1 MVQSQNKFLDDLA
14 KLASGAAGTLHGLRT
29 EVEGMIRQR
38 MERWAADLDLIS
50 REEFEAVKAMAAEAR
65 RENEDL
71 RQRLQALELQ
81 QAGAAVG
88 QEAGYDRPPFSDP
101 PQDPRQDPSEPA

>member
-50 REEFEAVKAMAAEAR
+50 RDEFEAVKAMAAEAR

-71 RQRLQALELQ
+71 RLRLHALELKQ
-81 QAGAAVG
+81 GAETAE
-88 QEAGYDRPPFSDP
+88 QEAGHDQPPFSDP
-101 PQDPRQDPSEPA
+101 SEPA